1 MSGKDY
7 RDLLAWQKAFE
18 LALVLYRDTST
29 FPSEEKYGIVSQ
41 LRRACVSMP
50 SNIAEGQGRRSK
62 GEFSRYLSIA
72 LGSLAELET
81 QIMISD
87 ALGYFKQKQAPK
99 LLGMAAE
106 VGRLVN
112 GLIKSLH

>member
-87 ALGYFKQKQAPK
+87 ALGYFKPKKAPK